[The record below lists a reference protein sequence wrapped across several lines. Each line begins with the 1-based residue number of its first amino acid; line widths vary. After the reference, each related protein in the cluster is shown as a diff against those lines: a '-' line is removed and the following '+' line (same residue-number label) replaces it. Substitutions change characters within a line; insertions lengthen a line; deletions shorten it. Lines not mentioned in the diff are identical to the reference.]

1 MNHQCSKTKA
11 VLKFFAMFTGKHR
24 LLESLFNKNFKTL
37 SKRDSNT
44 GGGFLRIFKIP
55 VFENLC
61 EQLLLSDVTLTR
73 SI

>member
-24 LLESLFNKNFKTL
+24 LLESLFNKYFKTL

-44 GGGFLRIFKIP
+44 GGFFCEYCRIFKITC
-55 VFENLC
+55 F
-61 EQLLLSDVTLTR
+61 
-73 SI
+73 